1 MIQMSPSVGPA
12 SGCAGSG
19 HRPISGML
27 CFAPALFRRL
37 SVAIAATFVAAMA
50 AMSPARA
57 ASAGTNTVPS
67 TDSFAGVLTKHL
79 TNNLVRYA
87 ALKADSRGLD
97 EFLDSAAAVSR
108 KQFDAWPQSDQIA
121 FLINVY
127 NAATLK
133 LVTDNYPVKSIK
145 KIGGWFST
153 PWKQEVVRLFGK
165 TITLDEV
172 EHGMLRAGYTEPRIH
187 FALVCAAKG
196 CPPLRTEPFTGA
208 KLDEQLTDQG
218 RRFLA
223 QAEKNR
229 FENGIL
235 YLSPIF
241 QWFSGDFTASKLT
254 VAEFVGPFLS
264 ADQRKALGKTD
275 PKIRFTEYDWSLN
288 DASAK

>member
-1 MIQMSPSVGPA
+1 MIQISPTLESSSGCAESGRRPA
-12 SGCAGSG
+12 SGMRCLAAELS
-19 HRPISGML
+19 
-27 CFAPALFRRL
+27 RRL
-37 SVAIAATFVAAMA
+37 SVAIAATLLAAMS
-50 AMSPARA
+50 AMSPACA
-57 ASAGTNTVPS
+57 TSAGTNAVPC
-67 TDSFAGVLTKHL
+67 TDSLAAVLTKHL

-97 EFLDSAAAVSR
+97 EFLGSAAAVSR

-153 PWKQEVVRLFGK
+153 PWKQEAVRLFGK
-165 TITLDEV
+165 TTTLDEV
-172 EHGMLRAGYTEPRIH
+172 EHGMLRAGYAEPRIH

-196 CPPLRTEPFTGA
+196 CPPLRAEPFTGA
-208 KLDEQLTDQG
+208 KLKDQLADQG

-223 QAEKNR
+223 QSEKNR
-229 FENGIL
+229 FENGVL

-241 QWFSGDFTASKLT
+241 DWFGADFTASKLT
-254 VAEFVGPFLS
+254 VAEFVGPLLPE
-264 ADQRKALGKTD
+264 AQRKALGKAD

-288 DASAK
+288 DASGK

>member
-19 HRPISGML
+19 HRPVSGMHGS
-27 CFAPALFRRL
+27 APGPLRRL
-37 SVAIAATFVAAMA
+37 SVAIVAMLVATMS

-57 ASAGTNTVPS
+57 AAAGTNGAPS
-67 TDSFAGVLTKHL
+67 AESLASVLTKHL

-87 ALKADSRGLD
+87 ALKKDSRELD
-97 EFLDSAAAVSR
+97 EFLGSAAAVTR

-121 FLINVY
+121 FLLNVY

-133 LVTDNYPVKSIK
+133 LVTDNYPVTSIK

-165 TITLDEV
+165 TTTLDEV
-172 EHGMLRAGYTEPRIH
+172 EHGMLRARYTEPRIH

-208 KLDEQLTDQG
+208 KLDEQLSDQG

-223 QAEKNR
+223 QTEKNR
-229 FENGIL
+229 FENGTL

-241 QWFSGDFTASKLT
+241 QWFSGDFTASKRT
-254 VAEFVGPFLS
+254 VAEFVGPFLP
-264 ADQRKALGKTD
+264 AEQRKALGKTD

-288 DASAK
+288 DASGK